1 MELSRFKPIQ
11 DKEVTEEGGP
21 SAQARK
27 CFEVLKLSI
36 FLSTN
41 IWLSF
46 LYLAETPPLRLPLP
60 PPFPRQQEDTLWFQ
74 KMRPEYGTHNAE
86 EVLLLLII
94 GTRRRS
100 GKFSTIN

>member
-46 LYLAETPPLRLPLP
+46 LYLAETPPPPSPTTTSLP
-60 PPFPRQQEDTLWFQ
+60 
-74 KMRPEYGTHNAE
+74 KA
-86 EVLLLLII
+86 
-94 GTRRRS
+94 TRGHIMVSENEARIWH
-100 GKFSTIN
+100 TQC